1 MYCLLLFSNIIIQT
15 NKLFIFRYLLN
26 FTAKYIGG
34 QIKVLVLFFVPLVM
48 PKVQKVEGIYIQ
60 SDFKTASKK
69 RTDSSC
75 VFTCSGKVQE
85 VGEH

>member
-34 QIKVLVLFFVPLVM
+34 QIK
-48 PKVQKVEGIYIQ
+48 
-60 SDFKTASKK
+60 ASSFIFCTTSHAKSIK
-69 RTDSSC
+69 GRGHFYT
-75 VFTCSGKVQE
+75 E
-85 VGEH
+85 